1 MSIMYVNLLILQG
14 EYIMNA
20 HVDDSILNMTFHL
33 TPGSLTSDKVW
44 IKGQRYLYRCF
55 DGLQIGDSVRVTGVS
70 DGTVALEKLQRNN

>member
-1 MSIMYVNLLILQG
+1 
-14 EYIMNA
+14 
-20 HVDDSILNMTFHL
+20 MTFHL